1 MKFSGY
7 LINGVVS
14 FDYEAFPDNSGAP
27 DFTFMAKDNTN
38 TVVSNWTVDGVTPG
52 TTDGTAKHSPN
63 HQGTGN
69 TNLET
74 NKQYIGTWSS
84 KPLSNVTELD
94 FIDWPATIAIDNLT
108 ISKVPEPGTML
119 LLGTGLAGLFFLK
132 KKQRA

>member
-1 MKFSGY
+1 MTPSLPANQGGDKIRYG
-7 LINGVVS
+7 
-14 FDYEAFPDNSGAP
+14 
-27 DFTFMAKDNTN
+27 K
-38 TVVSNWTVDGVTPG
+38 VDGVTPG

-94 FIDWPATIAIDNLT
+94 FIDGPATIAIDNLT